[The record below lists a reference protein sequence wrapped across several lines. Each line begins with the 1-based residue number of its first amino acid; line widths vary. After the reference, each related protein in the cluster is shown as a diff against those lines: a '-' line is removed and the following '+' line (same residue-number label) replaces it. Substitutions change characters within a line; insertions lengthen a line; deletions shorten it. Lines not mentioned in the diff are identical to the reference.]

1 MRDNSKT
8 PKNGSR
14 IKGAPRIPP
23 PAPPQKRREPLPS
36 DQPKSAFD
44 DPLAPARL
52 ERIMA
57 SSSYRMAY
65 QDPDFLASR
74 ETRGPRLM
82 LDYLKTELALQ
93 RHGVAHTIVVFG
105 STRICE
111 PAEAHRR
118 RDEARARLA
127 AAGGPAAAP
136 DLAAKLAI
144 AERIV
149 AKSRLY
155 DVARDFSRLVAEAN
169 QGAEPPATLVITG
182 GGPGIMEAANRGAF
196 DAGAETIGLNI
207 SLPHE
212 QYPNPYVTP
221 ELCFQFHYFALRKMH
236 FMQRARALVAFPG
249 GYGTF
254 DELFEVLTLVQTRV
268 THPMPIILVG
278 EEFWRGAV
286 DFDYLVAEGVIDR
299 EDRELFWFAD
309 SAQDILDSLLAWES
323 AARGDK

>member
-1 MRDNSKT
+1 MRENSK
-8 PKNGSR
+8 PP
-14 IKGAPRIPP
+14 KGAPRIPA
-23 PAPPQKRREPLPS
+23 PAQPLKRREPLPS
-36 DQPKSAFD
+36 DRPKSAFD
-44 DPLAPARL
+44 DPRAPERL
-52 ERIMA
+52 ERILA
-57 SSSYRMAY
+57 SPSYRMAY

-74 ETRGPRLM
+74 DTRGPRLM

-111 PAEAHRR
+111 PAEARRR
-118 RDEARARLA
+118 RDEARAELD
-127 AAGGPAAAP
+127 AAGGPAASP
-136 DLAAKLAI
+136 ELAAELAI

-169 QGAEPPATLVITG
+169 RGAEPPATLVMTG

-207 SLPHE
+207 SLQHE

-268 THPMPIILVG
+268 TRPIPVILVG

-299 EDRELFWFAD
+299 EDRDLFWFAD
-309 SAQDILDSLLAWES
+309 TAQDIHDSLLAWES
-323 AARGDK
+323 AARGAK